1 VERFAGRF
9 KHQRL
14 HWDAVKSAPGVM
26 WVVFKRIPPRRNC
39 GMKSLYTWSDPGS
52 IPGRSTKA
60 VHLLIVPSTASRGW
74 NNTDEKGQREISL
87 RELL

>member
-1 VERFAGRF
+1 
-9 KHQRL
+9 
-14 HWDAVKSAPGVM
+14 M
-26 WVVFKRIPPRRNC
+26 WADPTPSYC

-74 NNTDEKGQREISL
+74 NNTDEKVRGRYPFVNCFDGPEQVSMGTHV
-87 RELL
+87 